1 MRGMND
7 SSNMQRLDCEV
18 LVVGAGPTGLA
29 AALALTAQGVRVA
42 IVDEAPERHRE
53 ARASAVHARTLEL
66 LAPFGVADRIAAYA
80 TPIHLVRFFASDG
93 REIMRRNFHA
103 IDSPY
108 PPLQNVQQWRTEAL
122 LDDQLLMR
130 GVVVERGTRFESLTQ
145 DEAGVEVILA
155 TARGER
161 RVRSAF
167 VVAADGAHSGVRRAL
182 GLSMEGSDY
191 PERWIAG
198 ELNVSEGTT
207 ATESQILFEHDR
219 VSLQFPLDH
228 GRLFFATLK
237 EDELPGQSRGH
248 VAPEEVARIYHSGF
262 GRHAHLG
269 ADVRAIPWSSL
280 FVMHQCTIPDYR
292 HGRIFLAGDAA
303 HLSSAA
309 GGNGMNAGIGD
320 GINLAWRLAAYLRLG
335 ASAAILEG
343 YSLDRHEHFEHVNAS
358 SDAAHRLIAAHDPT
372 CFKVNAPRGIRAAL
386 SRVFSHASSGPAL
399 VDRELGET
407 SLALTR
413 DPAFVDHVVNSASD
427 AIRAGM
433 RVPTL
438 ADFSIGFG
446 APRPWCALFDGFH
459 WTLVLAI
466 PSRDSI
472 RAKHVEDLE
481 TIVLPRLKGRVRTVV
496 AAGDA
501 FAWNA
506 PRPTLSLI
514 RPDGIVAYREDC
526 APGGI
531 PSGAR
536 LSMWLDRFFPAADS
550 IR

>member
-1 MRGMND
+1 M
-7 SSNMQRLDCEV
+7 

-29 AALALTAQGVRVA
+29 AALALRAQGVRVA

-80 TPIHLVRFFASDG
+80 TQIHMVRFFASDG
-93 REIMRRNFHA
+93 REVMRREFHA

-145 DEAGVEVILA
+145 DATGVEVVLA
-155 TARGER
+155 DARGER

-182 GLSMEGSDY
+182 GLSMEGTDY

-207 ATESQILFEHDR
+207 ATESQILFDPDR

-237 EDELPGQSRGH
+237 DDELPGKSRGH
-248 VAPEEVARIYHSGF
+248 VAPEEVARVYRAGF
-262 GRHAHLG
+262 GRHARLG

-320 GINLAWRLAAYLRLG
+320 GINLAWRLAAHLRLG
-335 ASAAILEG
+335 ASAAILDG
-343 YSLDRHEHFEHVNAS
+343 YSRDRHEHFEHVNAS
-358 SDAAHRLIAAHDPT
+358 SDAAHRLLAAHDPT

-386 SRVFSHASSGPAL
+386 TRVFSHASSGPAL

-459 WTLVLAI
+459 WALVLAI
-466 PSRDSI
+466 PSRDSV

-514 RPDGIVAYREDC
+514 RPDGVVAYREDC

-536 LSMWLDRFFPAADS
+536 LSVWLDRFFPAADS

>member
-1 MRGMND
+1 
-7 SSNMQRLDCEV
+7 
-18 LVVGAGPTGLA
+18 
-29 AALALTAQGVRVA
+29 
-42 IVDEAPERHRE
+42 
-53 ARASAVHARTLEL
+53 
-66 LAPFGVADRIAAYA
+66 
-80 TPIHLVRFFASDG
+80 
-93 REIMRRNFHA
+93 
-103 IDSPY
+103 
-108 PPLQNVQQWRTEAL
+108 
-122 LDDQLLMR
+122 
-130 GVVVERGTRFESLTQ
+130 
-145 DEAGVEVILA
+145 
-155 TARGER
+155 
-161 RVRSAF
+161 
-167 VVAADGAHSGVRRAL
+167 
-182 GLSMEGSDY
+182 
-191 PERWIAG
+191 
-198 ELNVSEGTT
+198 
-207 ATESQILFEHDR
+207 
-219 VSLQFPLDH
+219 
-228 GRLFFATLK
+228 
-237 EDELPGQSRGH
+237 
-248 VAPEEVARIYHSGF
+248 
-262 GRHAHLG
+262 
-269 ADVRAIPWSSL
+269 
-280 FVMHQCTIPDYR
+280 
-292 HGRIFLAGDAA
+292 
-303 HLSSAA
+303 
-309 GGNGMNAGIGD
+309 MNAGIGD

-459 WTLVLAI
+459 WTLVLAS
-466 PSRDSI
+466 PSRDSV

>member
-1 MRGMND
+1 
-7 SSNMQRLDCEV
+7 
-18 LVVGAGPTGLA
+18 
-29 AALALTAQGVRVA
+29 
-42 IVDEAPERHRE
+42 
-53 ARASAVHARTLEL
+53 
-66 LAPFGVADRIAAYA
+66 
-80 TPIHLVRFFASDG
+80 
-93 REIMRRNFHA
+93 
-103 IDSPY
+103 
-108 PPLQNVQQWRTEAL
+108 
-122 LDDQLLMR
+122 
-130 GVVVERGTRFESLTQ
+130 
-145 DEAGVEVILA
+145 
-155 TARGER
+155 
-161 RVRSAF
+161 
-167 VVAADGAHSGVRRAL
+167 
-182 GLSMEGSDY
+182 MEGSDY

-198 ELNVSEGTT
+198 EINVAEGKT
-207 ATESQILFEHDR
+207 ASESQILFETDR

-237 EDELPGQSRGH
+237 EDELRGQSRGP
-248 VAPEEVARIYHSGF
+248 VASEEVARVYRAGF

-280 FVMHQCTIPDYR
+280 FVMHQCTVPDYR
-292 HGRIFLAGDAA
+292 LGRIFLAGDAA
-303 HLSSAA
+303 HLCSAA

-320 GINLAWRLAAYLRLG
+320 AMNLAWRIAAHLRLG
-335 ASAAILEG
+335 ASAAILDG
-343 YSLDRHEHFEHVNAS
+343 YSIDRHEHFEHVNAS
-358 SDAAHRLIAAHDPT
+358 SDAAHRLLAAHDPT

-413 DPAFVDHVVNSASD
+413 DPAFIDHVVNSASG

-433 RVPTL
+433 RVPML
-438 ADFSIGFG
+438 ADCSIGLG

-459 WTLVLAI
+459 WTLLLAIPSRLGAPRPWCALFDGFHWTLLLAI

-481 TIVLPRLKGRVRTVV
+481 TSVVPRFKGRVRTVV
-496 AAGDA
+496 ASGEA

-506 PRPTLSLI
+506 PRPTLCLI
-514 RPDGIVAYREDC
+514 RPDGILAYREDC

-531 PSGAR
+531 PDGAR
-536 LSMWLDRFFPAADS
+536 LSVWLDRFFPAADS